1 MNTMRHYRRFLL
13 LLAMLS
19 AATSEMAQT
28 DSLKDCNAFANRNCD
43 IVYLLPSK
51 EICETGEDLW
61 FKAYLMDKQTLA
73 LSDKSQTLYLQVRNE
88 KGEVIWSEKYP
99 LMAGRGDGHIY
110 IGENWQQG
118 EYYMEGYTRSSFTAD
133 STTNTHPRRI
143 RVVERVTQMDSI
155 SAETVKSDSIQR
167 LTAKHRFDLF
177 PEGGHLVDGINC
189 VMAFKA
195 TYGKGFPDDVT
206 GKILEDG
213 KEIASFISVHDGMGK
228 FALTPRQGKDYK
240 VVLTDGRTYSLPAI
254 ERTGMALRVLRN
266 NNTSVTMLVS
276 SSDSLP
282 HPFTVFAKQRG
293 VPCCSARGIVKG
305 QQIVRLPIDRFP
317 LQGITEITLSD
328 ENDYPVAERLV
339 YVNPTQQLNITVST
353 DRQQYNRRDEGKVC
367 LKVTDSSGLPLKAEL
382 AVSIFDKAYLYLPG
396 HENILS
402 HCHLSEEIRGN
413 IFNPTYYFDERNED
427 RLQALDLLLMTQ
439 GWRSYVWNE
448 KPIKGRQVLTDG
460 LYGKETTSNKLTNKM
475 QLISAFSLRSDSCFI
490 LTDSIGCFEITPD
503 QNNASVT
510 INAKK
515 ADYYTSYGAS
525 TAETVNSTASNIPL
539 SSASSESSVLTA
551 EIGSNRLTKI
561 TGLTG
566 GARYAMNLQ
575 LECTPVALSANV
587 IDVSVNCGTVPAM
600 KQQMDMSG
608 PTGTA
613 TVLNYFCEFKNGD
626 SNTELT
632 VKIAAEEAITVKT
645 TRFTVFELL

>member
-28 DSLKDCNAFANRNCD
+28 DSLKDCNVFANGNRD

-118 EYYMEGYTRSSFTAD
+118 DYYMEGYTRSSFTAD

-167 LTAKHRFDLF
+167 LTAKHRFGLF

-206 GKILEDG
+206 GKVLEDG

-367 LKVTDSSGLPLKAEL
+367 LKVTDSSDLPLKAEL
-382 AVSIFDKAYLYLPG
+382 AISIFDKAYLYLPG

-448 KPIKGRQVLTDG
+448 KPITHQQNAIDKCLLTP
-460 LYGKETTSNKLTNKM
+460 K
-475 QLISAFSLRSDSCFI
+475 
-490 LTDSIGCFEITPD
+490 
-503 QNNASVT
+503 
-510 INAKK
+510 
-515 ADYYTSYGAS
+515 
-525 TAETVNSTASNIPL
+525 
-539 SSASSESSVLTA
+539 
-551 EIGSNRLTKI
+551 
-561 TGLTG
+561 
-566 GARYAMNLQ
+566 
-575 LECTPVALSANV
+575 
-587 IDVSVNCGTVPAM
+587 
-600 KQQMDMSG
+600 
-608 PTGTA
+608 
-613 TVLNYFCEFKNGD
+613 
-626 SNTELT
+626 
-632 VKIAAEEAITVKT
+632 
-645 TRFTVFELL
+645 